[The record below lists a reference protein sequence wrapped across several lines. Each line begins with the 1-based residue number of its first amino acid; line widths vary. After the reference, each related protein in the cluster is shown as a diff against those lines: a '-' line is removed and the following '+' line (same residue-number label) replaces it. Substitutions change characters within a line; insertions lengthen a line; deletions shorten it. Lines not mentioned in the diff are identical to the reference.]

1 MYLAYSTSL
10 LVLLT
15 LSSGC
20 ASRRLLALEN
30 TALHQQVA
38 ALEKSAAALRERAR
52 EPADFAPRVNEGVL
66 RGFLDRASLG
76 YTVDGGALRLQRE
89 GQNKRFDL
97 YLRYYD
103 DARMLSLTVENYLA
117 LEEAQGTAGLVL
129 LLIAVA
135 TLNFD
140 HLASKFQIEAE
151 TGKILVSTELN
162 VTDGLGYAT
171 FLGALDRLVRVADQR
186 YPELKRA
193 AEGLG
198 S

>member
-1 MYLAYSTSL
+1 MKAAFSATLFVALSL
-10 LVLLT
+10 C
-15 LSSGC
+15 SGC

-30 TALHQQVA
+30 SALHQQVA

-66 RGFLDRASLG
+66 RGFLDRASLS
-76 YTVDGGALRLQRE
+76 YTVDAGALRLQRE
-89 GQNKRFDL
+89 GQNKRLDL
-97 YLRYYD
+97 TIRYYD

-171 FLGALDRLVRVADQR
+171 FLSALDRLVRVADQR